1 LPIFLSAVLLTSGR
15 IFRFCLKY
23 LPRIVI
29 HDIPRIPDLIGSVLQ
44 TSKRKDIVR
53 LRDYNR
59 RLKTVVSELLA
70 KINELDQERLFSQT
84 ADSAFSQIISQSC
97 EQLVTLGDALLLVE
111 HQLDEGRLEESRRN
125 ILSSCTAAN
134 VIRHRLDQLQKQL
147 RYRSN
152 S

>member
-1 LPIFLSAVLLTSGR
+1 M
-15 IFRFCLKY
+15 
-23 LPRIVI
+23 
-29 HDIPRIPDLIGSVLQ
+29 
-44 TSKRKDIVR
+44 R

-59 RLKTVVSELLA
+59 RLKTVVSELLS

-97 EQLVTLGDALLLVE
+97 EQLVTLSDALLLVE

-134 VIRHRLDQLQKQL
+134 VIRHRLHQLQKQL
-147 RYRSN
+147 HYRSN